1 MRYLPFRKLR
11 HVSGIRPLFPSPVTE
26 PVNGQ
31 LPGDFSEEGREK
43 PWYVGRHGI
52 PGFEIGVIDALLAV
66 LGIGQNVVCDFKKIG
81 SVFPAGCLNGRF
93 VPQPV
98 QFDDFAVFYIKIPLL
113 F

>member
-1 MRYLPFRKLR
+1 M
-11 HVSGIRPLFPSPVTE
+11 
-26 PVNGQ
+26 
-31 LPGDFSEEGREK
+31 
-43 PWYVGRHGI
+43 GRHGI